1 MESRPRNDSLL
12 SLPSIAHDETT
23 SLESQNGKPAQEI
36 APWSHPVAQFVSL
49 GTCDG
54 TNEFIANP
62 CYPLRLLPVPNSV
75 TGSDTRYSLV
85 AAREV
90 KKQERDL
97 YPARDIDRIQSA
109 FAAALFIKTPD
120 NPLMLSQVSVQPGGC
135 FTGDDWL
142 IHQFS
147 SPEGVKLDQD
157 GLSSACL
164 LPLARLR
171 FDTSASAPVRLHQ
184 NPGPFSPSTMVGFY
198 GGSSPPLTM
207 ADMHG
212 AQIMKFHRAYRH
224 TVSAVRH
231 EQSLPQH
238 MPEKPLPGWFPEV
251 PGHLQQNGTS
261 RYIAVTAG
269 TRPRFDGIKFFG
281 TTWVPNG
288 LVVANRDKL
297 G

>member
-1 MESRPRNDSLL
+1 MTRRHRWNHRTKVSPDSFPPKYAQ
-12 SLPSIAHDETT
+12 SFPSQHHTYLGWIF
-23 SLESQNGKPAQEI
+23 PAQEI
-36 APWSHPVAQFVSL
+36 APWSHRVAQFVSL

-54 TNEFIANP
+54 TDEFIANP
-62 CYPLRLLPVPNSV
+62 CYPLRPPDS
-75 TGSDTRYSLV
+75 SCSPP
-85 AAREV
+85 ACS
-90 KKQERDL
+90 KFRDWL
-97 YPARDIDRIQSA
+97 RH
-109 FAAALFIKTPD
+109 
-120 NPLMLSQVSVQPGGC
+120 QVSVQPGGC

-157 GLSSACL
+157 ALPSTCL

-184 NPGPFSPSTMVGFY
+184 NSGPFSPSTMVGFY
-198 GGSSPPLTM
+198 GSSSPPLTM

-212 AQIMKFHRAYRH
+212 ARIMKFHRAYRH

-238 MPEKPLPGWFPEV
+238 MPGTHELLGLSRTEKPLPGWFLEV

-269 TRPRFDGIKFFG
+269 TRPRFGGIKSFG

-288 LVVANRDKL
+288 LAKTGSLPNGCL
-297 G
+297 ESGCNTS

>member
-1 MESRPRNDSLL
+1 MESRPRSGNDSLL
-12 SLPSIAHDETT
+12 LD
-23 SLESQNGKPAQEI
+23 L
-36 APWSHPVAQFVSL
+36 FVSL

-62 CYPLRLLPVPNSV
+62 CYPLRPPDQ
-75 TGSDTRYSLV
+75 TP
-85 AAREV
+85 
-90 KKQERDL
+90 
-97 YPARDIDRIQSA
+97 PARDVWGASVTRWPFRPPACSEFRDWLRH
-109 FAAALFIKTPD
+109 
-120 NPLMLSQVSVQPGGC
+120 QVSVQPGGC
-135 FTGDDWL
+135 FTGDDWM
-142 IHQFS
+142 IHQFP

-157 GLSSACL
+157 GLPSACL

-171 FDTSASAPVRLHQ
+171 FDTSASAPVRLRQ
-184 NPGPFSPSTMVGFY
+184 NPGPFSPSAMVSFY

-207 ADMHG
+207 AGMHG

-238 MPEKPLPGWFPEV
+238 MPGTHELLGSSRTEKPLPGWFPEV

-269 TRPRFDGIKFFG
+269 TRPRFDGI
-281 TTWVPNG
+281 
-288 LVVANRDKL
+288 
-297 G
+297 

>member
-1 MESRPRNDSLL
+1 MESRPRSGNDSLL

-23 SLESQNGKPAQEI
+23 SPAQEI

-62 CYPLRLLPVPNSV
+62 CYPLRPPDQTPPACSEFRDWLRHQVQS
-75 TGSDTRYSLV
+75 GRCSKSKE
-85 AAREV
+85 AG
-90 KKQERDL
+90 ER
-97 YPARDIDRIQSA
+97 
-109 FAAALFIKTPD
+109 K
-120 NPLMLSQVSVQPGGC
+120 VSVQPGGC

-157 GLSSACL
+157 GLPFACL

-184 NPGPFSPSTMVGFY
+184 NPGPFPPSAMVSFY

-212 AQIMKFHRAYRH
+212 DQIMKFHRAYRH

-231 EQSLPQH
+231 EQPLPH
-238 MPEKPLPGWFPEV
+238 ATHARTEKPLPGWFPEV

-261 RYIAVTAG
+261 RDIAVTAG
-269 TRPRFDGIKFFG
+269 TRPRFDGIKSFG
-281 TTWVPNG
+281 ITWVPNG
-288 LVVANRDKL
+288 LGKTDSHPIAVSSLVAANCDKL
-297 G
+297 D

>member
-23 SLESQNGKPAQEI
+23 SPAQEI

-62 CYPLRLLPVPNSV
+62 CYPLRPPDQ
-75 TGSDTRYSLV
+75 TP
-85 AAREV
+85 
-90 KKQERDL
+90 
-97 YPARDIDRIQSA
+97 PARDVWGASVTRWPFRPPACSEFRDWLRHQVQSGRCS
-109 FAAALFIKTPD
+109 KT
-120 NPLMLSQVSVQPGGC
+120 VSVQPGGC
-135 FTGDDWL
+135 CTGDDWL

-157 GLSSACL
+157 GLPSACL

-238 MPEKPLPGWFPEV
+238 MPGTHELLGLSRTEKPLPGWFPEV
-251 PGHLQQNGTS
+251 PGHLQQTGTS

-269 TRPRFDGIKFFG
+269 TRPRFDGIKSFG
-281 TTWVPNG
+281 ITWVPNG
-288 LVVANRDKL
+288 LGKTDSHPMAA
-297 G
+297 